1 MAYLSLIG
9 LAIVGVAVYDAAIA
23 DRKQQ
28 VYNKKRMNA
37 VENCGILHCKLTG
50 GNNDSRID

>member
-28 VYNKKRMNA
+28 VHNKKRMNA
-37 VENCGILHCKLTG
+37 VENCGILHCRLIG

>member
-50 GNNDSRID
+50 GNNVSRND